1 MNVWSPFCW
10 SSADMTG
17 NRVSL
22 GKVGE
27 DLACQELQ
35 RRGYEILAR
44 RYRRRRG
51 ELDIVARD
59 GHTVV
64 FVEVKARSGAAFGSG
79 REAVTSIKRGR
90 IVRIAR
96 DYLARHRLG
105 GCPCRFDVV
114 SIQFDAG
121 EPAIDIISNAFD
133 AGTS

>member
-1 MNVWSPFCW
+1 MGEGRAGF
-10 SSADMTG
+10 
-17 NRVSL
+17 
-22 GKVGE
+22 GKLGE

-59 GHTVV
+59 GQTVV
-64 FVEVKARSGAAFGSG
+64 FVEVKARDGREFGGG
-79 REAVTSIKRGR
+79 REAVTTIKRHR
-90 IVRIAR
+90 IVNVAR
-96 DYLARHRLG
+96 EYLARHRLG
-105 GCPCRFDVV
+105 GYPCRFDVV

-121 EPAIDIISNAFD
+121 EPSIDIISHAFD

>member
-1 MNVWSPFCW
+1 LLI
-10 SSADMTG
+10 DGGMTEDRI
-17 NRVSL
+17 NF
-22 GKVGE
+22 GKLGE

-59 GHTVV
+59 GQTVV
-64 FVEVKARSGAAFGSG
+64 FVEVKTRRGREFGGG
-79 REAVTSIKRGR
+79 REAVTSMKRHR
-90 IVRIAR
+90 IISVAH
-96 DYLARHRLG
+96 DYLARHRLTA
-105 GCPCRFDVV
+105 CPCRFDVV

-121 EPAIDIISNAFD
+121 EPAIDIISHAFD